1 MDYQELLQ
9 EYFWNNIEK
18 EDIILDGK
26 TTSPIEEV
34 IKLLTVEETQLKEQ
48 MKSRP
53 ELKEILQ
60 GKERILVLETENS
73 EQEQLELSESSDEE
87 IHHIRMERGSGSSL
101 TGPERQPDRGKRP
114 RTEEEN
120 SSTSGTTRNGRI
132 PTFAKSNNGA
142 GLFTLN
148 VDCLPV
154 RERKPLIDKWASEIS
169 LTIQTNKESFAEP
182 TVVLLLADHKTEGI
196 ANAIIKNTHWVTEG
210 INTFELI
217 DPITLALCNAHRRD
231 RRRCFWKTG
240 KEIPSPYSYL
250 F

>member
-1 MDYQELLQ
+1 
-9 EYFWNNIEK
+9 
-18 EDIILDGK
+18 
-26 TTSPIEEV
+26 
-34 IKLLTVEETQLKEQ
+34 

-154 RERKPLIDKWASEIS
+154 GNDAGNSVTVSHLLYADETLILCRAERTHVMYLNLTLIIFEALSRLIMNMLKG
-169 LTIQTNKESFAEP
+169 TIYPVNVVPELEDLSQILCFNLGSFPVTYMGLPPGARCKSYKIWNRI
-182 TVVLLLADHKTEGI
+182 VVK
-196 ANAIIKNTHWVTEG
+196 
-210 INTFELI
+210 FEKRS
-217 DPITLALCNAHRRD
+217 T
-231 RRRCFWKTG
+231 
-240 KEIPSPYSYL
+240 S
-250 F
+250 